1 MADDDQVDPVEKF
14 CRETE
19 EAHEALI
26 QAIHQMEVA
35 LLTATHRRDRDQ
47 WRARADQ
54 DVSQLIECLA
64 NHCNEAEE
72 YGGLIAEMEYLQGK
86 SEYLTRLQESHDAVL
101 EAAQSLLSELHADN
115 VQRSPGHWLR
125 QLNALSSAV
134 HEHEAREVDVIYET
148 FWRDPVGGD

>member
-1 MADDDQVDPVEKF
+1 MAGYDQADLAEKF

-19 EAHEALI
+19 EAHEALM
-26 QAIHQMEVA
+26 QAIHQLDVV
-35 LLTATHRRDRDQ
+35 LLEATRRRERHQ

-54 DVSQLIECLA
+54 EISQLIKCLA

-86 SEYLTRLQESHDAVL
+86 SEYLTRLQESHEAVL
-101 EAAQSLLSELHADN
+101 EAARSLLSELHAGSAR
-115 VQRSPGHWLR
+115 RSPSPWLR
-125 QLNALSSAV
+125 RLNQLSSAV
-134 HEHEAREVDVIYET
+134 REHEAREIDVIYET